1 MSRIKQIANLPPR
14 ARAAYLASCARWY
27 QTEHSK
33 PPTRKQAR
41 AWLAPIRK
49 AFNEIRTGEV
59 DSFRGYAITRI
70 HHADNDFARVDHAIN
85 GFLALFDRLAPDFDT
100 SAMRKVSKKLEH
112 GVLIEFHEVDAC
124 FATLNACED
133 LLITFKRADLIDA
146 SQTEMIGIELERMGL
161 KEAA

>member
-1 MSRIKQIANLPPR
+1 MSQPKTIAGLSKRER
-14 ARAAYLASCARWY
+14 ARYLAACARF
-27 QTEHSK
+27 QADKQK
-33 PPTRKQAR
+33 PPTRSQAQ

-49 AFNEIRTGEV
+49 AFNEMRTGEV
-59 DSFRGYAITRI
+59 DSYRGYAITQI

-85 GFLALFDRLAPDFDT
+85 GFLALFERLAPDLDT
-100 SAMRKVSKKLEH
+100 AALQKVSKKLAH

-133 LLITFKRADLIDA
+133 LLITFTRAALINVA
-146 SQTEMIGIELERMGL
+146 NTEMVNIEIERLGL